1 MTVKLI
7 AFDLDGTLID
17 SAPDLVEAVN
27 FALTKLNK
35 PTHSQATIQQWI
47 GNGADVL
54 VKRALLN
61 NWHVGEIPEDFE
73 LAFELFKTYYAQH
86 DWVHSRL
93 YDGVLETLQTL
104 KNAGFKLACITNKTA
119 RFTNPLMETA
129 GLAPYFDFIASGD
142 TFVEMKPNPL
152 PLLETVKLL
161 NAEPENAWMIG
172 DSINDISAG
181 RRAGFKTI
189 AVSYGYAGQHSMS
202 DLNADYTVDTMSEA
216 CSIVLNENESQI
228 CLD

>member
-1 MTVKLI
+1 MSAKLI
-7 AFDLDGTLID
+7 VFDLDGTLID

-27 FALTKLNK
+27 FALTQLDK

-61 NWHVGEIPEDFE
+61 NWHVGEIPDDFE
-73 LAFELFKTYYAQH
+73 VAFELFKNYYAEH

-104 KNAGFKLACITNKTA
+104 KNDGFKLACVTNKTA

-142 TFVEMKPNPL
+142 TFAEMKPNPL
-152 PLLETVKLL
+152 PLLETAKLL
-161 NAEPENAWMIG
+161 NVAPENAWMIG

-181 RRAGFKTI
+181 KRAGFKTI
-189 AVSYGYAGQHSMS
+189 AVSYGYAGQHSMA
-202 DLNADYTVDTMSEA
+202 DLNADYTVNAILE
-216 CSIVLNENESQI
+216 IVDLIKNEI
-228 CLD
+228 

>member
-1 MTVKLI
+1 MSRLI

-27 FALTKLNK
+27 FAMTKLNK

-73 LAFELFKTYYAQH
+73 IAFELFKNHYAQH

-104 KNAGFKLACITNKTA
+104 KNDGFKLACITNKTA

-129 GLAPYFDFIASGD
+129 GLAAYFDFIASGD
-142 TFVEMKPNPL
+142 TFAEMKPNPL
-152 PLLETVKLL
+152 PLLETAKLF
-161 NAEPENAWMIG
+161 NAVPENAWMIG

-181 RRAGFKTI
+181 KSAGFKTI
-189 AVSYGYAGQHSMS
+189 AVSYGYAGQHSMA
-202 DLNADYTVDTMSEA
+202 DLNADYTVNAMLSCVDL
-216 CSIVLNENESQI
+216 IKNEI
-228 CLD
+228 

>member
-1 MTVKLI
+1 MSAKLI
-7 AFDLDGTLID
+7 VFDLDGTLID

-27 FALTKLNK
+27 FALTQLDK

-61 NWHVGEIPEDFE
+61 NWHVGEIPDDFE
-73 LAFELFKTYYAQH
+73 VAFELFKNYYAEH

-104 KNAGFKLACITNKTA
+104 KNDGFKLACVTNKTA

-142 TFVEMKPNPL
+142 TFAEMKPNPL
-152 PLLETVKLL
+152 PLLETAKLF
-161 NAEPENAWMIG
+161 AIAPENAWMIG

-181 RRAGFKTI
+181 KRAGFKTI
-189 AVSYGYAGQHSMS
+189 AVSYGYAGQHSMA
-202 DLNADYTVDTMSEA
+202 DLNADYTVNAISK
-216 CSIVLNENESQI
+216 IVDLI
-228 CLD
+228 KK

>member
-1 MTVKLI
+1 MDSVVI

-27 FALTKLNK
+27 YALTKLNK

-61 NWHVGEIPEDFE
+61 NWHVGEVPNDFE
-73 LAFELFKTYYAQH
+73 EAFELFKTYYAEH

-93 YDGVLETLQTL
+93 YEGVLETLQIL
-104 KNAGFKLACITNKTA
+104 KNDGFKLACITNKTA
-119 RFTNPLMETA
+119 RFTNPLMKTA

-152 PLLETVKLL
+152 PLLEVAKLF
-161 NAEPENAWMIG
+161 NVAPENAWMIG

-181 RRAGFKTI
+181 KNAGFKTI
-189 AVSYGYAGQHSMS
+189 AVSYGYAGQHSMA
-202 DLNADYTVDTMSEA
+202 DLNADYTVNAMFSCVDL
-216 CSIVLNENESQI
+216 IKK
-228 CLD
+228 

>member
-27 FALTKLNK
+27 FALTKLGK

-73 LAFELFKTYYAQH
+73 ETFELFKMYYAEH
-86 DWVHSRL
+86 DWVHSQL
-93 YDGVLETLQTL
+93 YEGVLETLQTL
-104 KNAGFKLACITNKTA
+104 KNTDFKLACITNKTA

-142 TFVEMKPNPL
+142 TFVEMKPNPM
-152 PLLETVKLL
+152 PLLETAKLL
-161 NAEPENAWMIG
+161 NVAPENAWMIG

-181 RRAGFKTI
+181 KRAGFKTI
-189 AVSYGYAGQHSMS
+189 AVSYGYAGQHSMT
-202 DLNADYTVDTMSEA
+202 DLDADYTVNSMLE
-216 CSIVLNENESQI
+216 IVNVVLREK
-228 CLD
+228 

>member
-1 MTVKLI
+1 MSARLI
-7 AFDLDGTLID
+7 VFDLDGTLID
-17 SAPDLVEAVN
+17 SAPDLVKAVN
-27 FALTKLNK
+27 YALTILNK

-61 NWHVGEIPEDFE
+61 NWHVGEIPDDFE
-73 LAFELFKTYYAQH
+73 IAFELFKTYYAEH

-104 KNAGFKLACITNKTA
+104 KNTDFKLACVTNKTA

-142 TFVEMKPNPL
+142 TFVEMKPEPL
-152 PLLETVKLL
+152 PLLETAKLF
-161 NAEPENAWMIG
+161 NVVPENAWMIG

-181 RRAGFKTI
+181 KRAGFKTI
-189 AVSYGYAGQHSMS
+189 AVSYGYAGQHSMA
-202 DLNADYTVDTMSEA
+202 DLNADYTVNAILE
-216 CSIVLNENESQI
+216 IVDLIKNEI
-228 CLD
+228 

>member
-1 MTVKLI
+1 MDSVVI

-27 FALTKLNK
+27 YALTKLNK

-54 VKRALLN
+54 MKRALLN
-61 NWHVGEIPEDFE
+61 NWHVGEIPDDFE
-73 LAFELFKTYYAQH
+73 IAFELYKTYYAEH
-86 DWVHSRL
+86 DWVHSRV

-104 KNAGFKLACITNKTA
+104 KNADFKLACITNKTA

-142 TFVEMKPNPL
+142 TFAEMKPNPL
-152 PLLETVKLL
+152 PLLETAKLF
-161 NAEPENAWMIG
+161 AIAPENAWMIG

-181 RRAGFKTI
+181 KRAGFKTI
-189 AVSYGYAGQHSMS
+189 AVSYGYAGQHSMA
-202 DLNADYTVDTMSEA
+202 DLNADYTVNAISK
-216 CSIVLNENESQI
+216 IVDLI
-228 CLD
+228 KK

>member
-1 MTVKLI
+1 MSAKLI
-7 AFDLDGTLID
+7 VFDLDGTLID

-27 FALTKLNK
+27 FALTQLDK

-73 LAFELFKTYYAQH
+73 VAFELFKTYYAEH

-104 KNAGFKLACITNKTA
+104 KNDGFKLACVTNKTA

-142 TFVEMKPNPL
+142 TFAEMKPNPL
-152 PLLETVKLL
+152 PLLETAKLF
-161 NAEPENAWMIG
+161 AIAPENAWMIG

-181 RRAGFKTI
+181 KRAGFKTI
-189 AVSYGYAGQHSMS
+189 AVSYGYAGQHSMA
-202 DLNADYTVDTMSEA
+202 DLNADYTVNAISK
-216 CSIVLNENESQI
+216 IVDLI
-228 CLD
+228 KK

>member
-1 MTVKLI
+1 MSAKLI

-27 FALTKLNK
+27 FALAKLDK

-61 NWHVGEIPEDFE
+61 NWHVGEIPADFE
-73 LAFELFKTYYAQH
+73 VAFELFKTYYAEH

-93 YDGVLETLQTL
+93 YDGVLETLDTL
-104 KNAGFKLACITNKTA
+104 KNADFKLACVTNKTA

-152 PLLETVKLL
+152 PLLETAKLFTI
-161 NAEPENAWMIG
+161 APENAWMIG

-181 RRAGFKTI
+181 KNAGFKTI
-189 AVSYGYAGQHSMS
+189 AVSYGYAGQHSMA
-202 DLNADYTVDTMSEA
+202 DLNADYTVNAMSE
-216 CSIVLNENESQI
+216 IVDVIKNEI
-228 CLD
+228 

>member
-1 MTVKLI
+1 MSARLI

-27 FALTKLNK
+27 FALTKLDK

-73 LAFELFKTYYAQH
+73 EAFELFKTYYAEH

-93 YDGVLETLQTL
+93 YDGVLETLDTL
-104 KNAGFKLACITNKTA
+104 KSDGFKLACITNKTA

-129 GLAPYFDFIASGD
+129 GLASYFDFIASGD
-142 TFVEMKPNPL
+142 TFAEMKPNPL
-152 PLLETVKLL
+152 PLLETAKLL
-161 NAEPENAWMIG
+161 NVAPENAWMIG

-181 RRAGFKTI
+181 KSAGFKTI
-189 AVSYGYAGQHSMS
+189 AVSYGYAGQHSMA
-202 DLNADYTVDTMSEA
+202 DLNADYTADAMLNCVDL
-216 CSIVLNENESQI
+216 IKNEI
-228 CLD
+228 

>member
-1 MTVKLI
+1 MSAKLI

-61 NWHVGEIPEDFE
+61 NWHIGETPEDFE
-73 LAFELFKTYYAQH
+73 VAFDLFKTYYAQH

-93 YDGVLETLQTL
+93 YEGVLETLQTL
-104 KNAGFKLACITNKTA
+104 KNVDFKLACITNKTSP
-119 RFTNPLMETA
+119 FTNPLMEVA
-129 GLAPYFDFIASGD
+129 ELAPYFDFIASGD
-142 TFVEMKPNPL
+142 TFAQMKPNPL
-152 PLLETVKLL
+152 PLLETAKLL
-161 NAEPENAWMIG
+161 NVKPENAWMIG

-181 RRAGFKTI
+181 KSAGFKTI
-189 AVSYGYAGQHSMS
+189 AVSYGYAGQHSMA
-202 DLNADYTVDTMSEA
+202 DLNADFTVNMMLE
-216 CSIVLNENESQI
+216 VLNV
-228 CLD
+228 LT

>member
-1 MTVKLI
+1 MI

-27 FALTKLNK
+27 YALTKLNK

-61 NWHVGEIPEDFE
+61 NWHVGEVPNDFE
-73 LAFELFKTYYAQH
+73 EAFELFKTYYAEH

-93 YDGVLETLQTL
+93 YEGVLETLQIL
-104 KNAGFKLACITNKTA
+104 KNDGFKLACITNKTA

-142 TFVEMKPNPL
+142 TFSEMKPNPL
-152 PLLETVKLL
+152 PLLEVAKLF
-161 NAEPENAWMIG
+161 NVAPENAWMIG

-181 RRAGFKTI
+181 KNAGFKTI
-189 AVSYGYAGQHSMS
+189 AVSYGYAGQHSMA
-202 DLNADYTVDTMSEA
+202 DLNADYTVNAMFSCVDL
-216 CSIVLNENESQI
+216 IKK
-228 CLD
+228 

>member
-1 MTVKLI
+1 MSAKLI
-7 AFDLDGTLID
+7 VFDLDGTLID

-27 FALTKLNK
+27 FALTQLDK

-61 NWHVGEIPEDFE
+61 NWHVGEIPDDFE
-73 LAFELFKTYYAQH
+73 VAFELFKTYYAEH

-104 KNAGFKLACITNKTA
+104 KNDGFKLACITNKTA

-142 TFVEMKPNPL
+142 TFAEMKPNPL
-152 PLLETVKLL
+152 PLLETAKLF
-161 NAEPENAWMIG
+161 AIAPENAWMIG

-181 RRAGFKTI
+181 KRAGFKTI
-189 AVSYGYAGQHSMS
+189 AVSYGYAGQHSMA
-202 DLNADYTVDTMSEA
+202 DLNADYTVNAILE
-216 CSIVLNENESQI
+216 IVDLIKNEI
-228 CLD
+228 

>member
-1 MTVKLI
+1 MDSVLI

-27 FALTKLNK
+27 YALTKLNK

-61 NWHVGEIPEDFE
+61 NWHIGEIPDDFE
-73 LAFELFKTYYAQH
+73 VAFELFKTYYAEH

-93 YDGVLETLQTL
+93 YEGVLETLQRL
-104 KNAGFKLACITNKTA
+104 KNDDFKLACITNKTA

-142 TFVEMKPNPL
+142 TFTEMKPNPL
-152 PLLETVKLL
+152 PLLETAKLL
-161 NAEPENAWMIG
+161 NVKPENTWMIG

-181 RRAGFKTI
+181 KNAGFKTI
-189 AVSYGYAGQHSMS
+189 AVSYGYAGQHTMA
-202 DLNADYTVDTMSEA
+202 DLNSDYTADVISEIVDL
-216 CSIVLNENESQI
+216 IKK
-228 CLD
+228 

>member
-1 MTVKLI
+1 MSARLI

-27 FALTKLNK
+27 FALTKLDK

-73 LAFELFKTYYAQH
+73 IAFELFKTYYAEH

-93 YDGVLETLQTL
+93 YEGVLETLKTL
-104 KNAGFKLACITNKTA
+104 KNDGFKLACITNKTA

-129 GLAPYFDFIASGD
+129 DLAPYFDFIASGD
-142 TFVEMKPNPL
+142 TFAEMKPNPL
-152 PLLETVKLL
+152 PLLEVAKLL
-161 NAEPENAWMIG
+161 NVLPENAWMIG

-181 RRAGFKTI
+181 KNAGFKTI
-189 AVSYGYAGQHSMS
+189 AVSYGYAGQHSMA
-202 DLNADYTVDTMSEA
+202 DLNADYTVNAISK
-216 CSIVLNENESQI
+216 IVDLI
-228 CLD
+228 KK

>member
-1 MTVKLI
+1 MSAKLI

-27 FALTKLNK
+27 FALTKLDK

-61 NWHVGEIPEDFE
+61 NWHVGEIPDDFE
-73 LAFELFKTYYAQH
+73 MAFELFKTYYAEH

-93 YDGVLETLQTL
+93 YNGVLETLQTL
-104 KNAGFKLACITNKTA
+104 KNADFKLACITNKTE

-142 TFVEMKPNPL
+142 TFAEMKPNPL
-152 PLLETVKLL
+152 PLLETAKLL
-161 NAEPENAWMIG
+161 NVAPENAWMIG

-181 RRAGFKTI
+181 KNAGFKTI
-189 AVSYGYAGQHSMS
+189 AVSYGYAGQHSMA
-202 DLNADYTVDTMSEA
+202 DLNADYTVNTM
-216 CSIVLNENESQI
+216 LNCVDLI
-228 CLD
+228 KK

>member
-1 MTVKLI
+1 MAARLI

-61 NWHVGEIPEDFE
+61 NWHVGEIPEGFE
-73 LAFELFKTYYAQH
+73 VAFELFKTYYAQH

-93 YDGVLETLQTL
+93 YDGVLDTLQTL
-104 KNAGFKLACITNKTA
+104 KNADFKLACITNKTA

-142 TFVEMKPNPL
+142 TFAEMKPNPI
-152 PLLETVKLL
+152 PLLETAKLL
-161 NAEPENAWMIG
+161 NVAPGNAWMIG

-181 RRAGFKTI
+181 KRAGFITI
-189 AVSYGYAGQHSMS
+189 AVSYGYAGQHSMA
-202 DLNADYTVDTMSEA
+202 DLNADYTVDSMSEM
-216 CSIVLNENESQI
+216 LNVALRENK
-228 CLD
+228 

>member
-1 MTVKLI
+1 MI

-27 FALTKLNK
+27 YALTKLNK

-61 NWHVGEIPEDFE
+61 NWHVGEVPNDFE
-73 LAFELFKTYYAQH
+73 EAFELFKTYYAEH

-93 YDGVLETLQTL
+93 YEGVLETLQIL
-104 KNAGFKLACITNKTA
+104 KNDGFKLACITNKTA

-142 TFVEMKPNPL
+142 TFSEMKPNPL
-152 PLLETVKLL
+152 PLLEVAKLF
-161 NAEPENAWMIG
+161 NVAPENAWMIG

-181 RRAGFKTI
+181 KNAGFKTI
-189 AVSYGYAGQHSMS
+189 AVSYGYAGQHSMA
-202 DLNADYTVDTMSEA
+202 DLNADYTVDAMLD
-216 CSIVLNENESQI
+216 IVDLI
-228 CLD
+228 KK

>member
-1 MTVKLI
+1 MI

-27 FALTKLNK
+27 YALTKLNK

-54 VKRALLN
+54 MKRALLN
-61 NWHVGEIPEDFE
+61 NWHVGEIPDDFE
-73 LAFELFKTYYAQH
+73 IAFELYKTYYAEH
-86 DWVHSRL
+86 DWVHSRV

-104 KNAGFKLACITNKTA
+104 KNADFKLACITNKTA

-142 TFVEMKPNPL
+142 TFAEMKPNPL
-152 PLLETVKLL
+152 PLLETAKLF
-161 NAEPENAWMIG
+161 AIAPENAWMIG

-181 RRAGFKTI
+181 KRAGFKTI
-189 AVSYGYAGQHSMS
+189 AVSYGYAGQHSMA
-202 DLNADYTVDTMSEA
+202 DLNADYTVNAISK
-216 CSIVLNENESQI
+216 IVDLI
-228 CLD
+228 KK

>member
-1 MTVKLI
+1 MSAKLI

-27 FALTKLNK
+27 FALTKLDK

-61 NWHVGEIPEDFE
+61 NWHVGEIPDDFE
-73 LAFELFKTYYAQH
+73 VAFELFKTYYAEH

-104 KNAGFKLACITNKTA
+104 KNDGFKLACITNKTA

-142 TFVEMKPNPL
+142 TFSEMKPNPL
-152 PLLETVKLL
+152 PLLEVAKLF
-161 NAEPENAWMIG
+161 NVAPENAWMIG

-181 RRAGFKTI
+181 KSAGFKTI
-189 AVSYGYAGQHSMS
+189 AVSYGYAGQHSMA
-202 DLNADYTVDTMSEA
+202 DLNADYTANAISEIVDLIRN
-216 CSIVLNENESQI
+216 SI
-228 CLD
+228 

>member
-1 MTVKLI
+1 MMSARLI

-73 LAFELFKTYYAQH
+73 EAFELFKTYYAEH

-93 YDGVLETLQTL
+93 YNGVLETLQTL
-104 KNAGFKLACITNKTA
+104 KNDGFKLACITNKTA
-119 RFTNPLMETA
+119 RFTNPLVETA

-142 TFVEMKPNPL
+142 TFSEMKPNPL
-152 PLLETVKLL
+152 PLLEVAKLF
-161 NAEPENAWMIG
+161 NVAPENAWMIG

-181 RRAGFKTI
+181 KNAGFKTI
-189 AVSYGYAGQHSMS
+189 AVSYGYAGQHSMA
-202 DLNADYTVDTMSEA
+202 DLNADYTVNAMFSCVDL
-216 CSIVLNENESQI
+216 IKK
-228 CLD
+228 

>member
-1 MTVKLI
+1 MSAKLI

-27 FALTKLNK
+27 FALTKLDK

-61 NWHVGEIPEDFE
+61 NWHVGEIPADFE
-73 LAFELFKTYYAQH
+73 VAFELFKTYYAEH

-93 YDGVLETLQTL
+93 YDGVLETLDTL
-104 KNAGFKLACITNKTA
+104 KNADFKLACVTNKTA

-142 TFVEMKPNPL
+142 TFAEMKPNPL
-152 PLLETVKLL
+152 PLLETAKLFNVL
-161 NAEPENAWMIG
+161 PENAWMIG
-172 DSINDISAG
+172 DSINDITAG
-181 RRAGFKTI
+181 KLAGFKTI
-189 AVSYGYAGQHSMS
+189 AVSYGYAGQHSMA
-202 DLNADYTVDTMSEA
+202 DLNADYTVNAMSE
-216 CSIVLNENESQI
+216 IVDVIKNEI
-228 CLD
+228 

>member
-1 MTVKLI
+1 MSAKLI

-27 FALTKLNK
+27 FALTKLDK

-47 GNGADVL
+47 GNGADIL

-61 NWHVGEIPEDFE
+61 NWHVGEIPDGFE
-73 LAFELFKTYYAQH
+73 EAFELFKTYYAEH

-93 YDGVLETLQTL
+93 YNGVLETLQTL
-104 KNAGFKLACITNKTA
+104 KNADFKLACITNKTE

-142 TFVEMKPNPL
+142 TFAEMKPNPL
-152 PLLETVKLL
+152 PLLETAKRFNVL
-161 NAEPENAWMIG
+161 PENAWMIG

-181 RRAGFKTI
+181 KNAGFKTI
-189 AVSYGYAGQHSMS
+189 AVSYGYAGQHSMA
-202 DLNADYTVDTMSEA
+202 DLNADYTVNTM
-216 CSIVLNENESQI
+216 LNCVDLI
-228 CLD
+228 KK

>member
-1 MTVKLI
+1 MSARLI
-7 AFDLDGTLID
+7 VFDLDGTLID
-17 SAPDLVEAVN
+17 SAPDLVKAVN
-27 FALTKLNK
+27 YALTILNK

-61 NWHVGEIPEDFE
+61 NWHVGEIPDDFE
-73 LAFELFKTYYAQH
+73 DAFELFKTYYAEH

-104 KNAGFKLACITNKTA
+104 KNTDFKLACVTNKTA

-142 TFVEMKPNPL
+142 TFVEMKPEPL
-152 PLLETVKLL
+152 PLLETAKLF
-161 NAEPENAWMIG
+161 NVVPENAWMIG

-181 RRAGFKTI
+181 KRAGFKTI
-189 AVSYGYAGQHSMS
+189 AVSYGYAGQHSMAE
-202 DLNADYTVDTMSEA
+202 LNADYTVNAILE
-216 CSIVLNENESQI
+216 IVDLIKNEI
-228 CLD
+228 

>member
-1 MTVKLI
+1 MSARLI
-7 AFDLDGTLID
+7 VFDLDGTLID
-17 SAPDLVEAVN
+17 SAPDLVKAVN
-27 FALTKLNK
+27 YALTILNK

-61 NWHVGEIPEDFE
+61 NWHVGEIPDDFE
-73 LAFELFKTYYAQH
+73 IAFELFKTYYAEH

-104 KNAGFKLACITNKTA
+104 KNTDFKLACVTNKTA

-142 TFVEMKPNPL
+142 TFVEMKPEPL
-152 PLLETVKLL
+152 PLLETAKLF
-161 NAEPENAWMIG
+161 NVVPENAWMIG

-181 RRAGFKTI
+181 KRAGFKTI
-189 AVSYGYAGQHSMS
+189 AVSYGYAGQHSMAE
-202 DLNADYTVDTMSEA
+202 LNADYTVNAILE
-216 CSIVLNENESQI
+216 IVDLIKNEI
-228 CLD
+228 

>member
-1 MTVKLI
+1 MDGVLI

-27 FALTKLNK
+27 FALTKLDK

-61 NWHVGEIPEDFE
+61 NWHVAEIPENFE
-73 LAFELFKTYYAQH
+73 DAFELFKTYYAEH

-93 YDGVLETLQTL
+93 YDGILETLQTL
-104 KNAGFKLACITNKTA
+104 KNDGFKLVCITNKTA

-142 TFVEMKPNPL
+142 TFAEMKPNPL
-152 PLLETVKLL
+152 PLLETAKKFNVL
-161 NAEPENAWMIG
+161 PENAWMIG

-181 RRAGFKTI
+181 KKAGFKTI
-189 AVSYGYAGQHSMS
+189 AVSYGYAGQHSIA
-202 DLNADYTVDTMSEA
+202 DLDADYTVNVISE
-216 CSIVLNENESQI
+216 IVDLI
-228 CLD
+228 KK

>member
-1 MTVKLI
+1 MSARLI
-7 AFDLDGTLID
+7 VFDLDGTLID

-27 FALTKLNK
+27 FALTKLDK

-61 NWHVGEIPEDFE
+61 NWHIGEIPDNFE
-73 LAFELFKTYYAQH
+73 VAFELFKTYYAEH

-104 KNAGFKLACITNKTA
+104 KNADFKLACITNKTA

-142 TFVEMKPNPL
+142 TFAEMKPNPL
-152 PLLETVKLL
+152 PLLEVAKLL
-161 NAEPENAWMIG
+161 NVKPENAWMIG

-181 RRAGFKTI
+181 KNAGFKTI
-189 AVSYGYAGQHSMS
+189 AVSYGYAGQHSMA
-202 DLNADYTVDTMSEA
+202 DLNADYTVDAISK
-216 CSIVLNENESQI
+216 IVDLI
-228 CLD
+228 KK

>member
-1 MTVKLI
+1 MDSVLI
-7 AFDLDGTLID
+7 VFDLDGTLID

-27 FALTKLNK
+27 FALTQLEK

-61 NWHVGEIPEDFE
+61 NWHVSEEPDDFE
-73 LAFELFKTYYAQH
+73 VAFELFKTYYAQH
-86 DWVHSRL
+86 DWIHSRL

-104 KNAGFKLACITNKTA
+104 KNDDFNLACITNKTA

-142 TFVEMKPNPL
+142 TFVEMKPSPL
-152 PLLETVKLL
+152 PLLETAKKFGI
-161 NAEPENAWMIG
+161 APKNAWMIG

-181 RRAGFKTI
+181 KNAGFKTI
-189 AVSYGYAGQHSMS
+189 AVSYGYAGQHSMA
-202 DLNADYTVDTMSEA
+202 DLNADYTVNAMLNCVDLIKN
-216 CSIVLNENESQI
+216 SI
-228 CLD
+228 

>member
-1 MTVKLI
+1 MSVKLI

-27 FALTKLNK
+27 FALKKLGK

-73 LAFELFKTYYAQH
+73 IAFELFKTYYAQH
-86 DWVHSRL
+86 DWVHSQL
-93 YDGVLETLQTL
+93 YDGVLETLQAL
-104 KNAGFKLACITNKTA
+104 KNTNFKLACITNKTA

-142 TFVEMKPNPL
+142 TFTEMKPNPV
-152 PLLETVKLL
+152 PLLETAKLL
-161 NAEPENAWMIG
+161 NAEPENVWMIG

-181 RRAGFKTI
+181 KRAGFKTI
-189 AVSYGYAGQHSMS
+189 AVSYGYAGKHSMT
-202 DLNADYTVDTMSEA
+202 DLNADYTVNSMLE
-216 CSIVLNENESQI
+216 IVNVVLHEK
-228 CLD
+228 